1 MTANSDQPN
10 PNDAVLGGQ
19 DYPLNSGVLGGLE
32 GVKQRLTSESEEIRM
47 AALDEA
53 LNYGQPG
60 RYLLR
65 QVVKNETGNL
75 QLKAYNLL
83 SEQVD
88 EKEKQ
93 ELQTYLSPDLQID
106 LKFDLE
112 IDTKE
117 LGEAIERAVDRA
129 LGRRGI
135 ASADSHSSIPLA
147 GTAPMPPLA
156 GTAPV
161 PPPIEAG
168 VISVDQVNDQAGNNS
183 KAEIANDPPT
193 KTLGLLRQWLKNKMN
208 RYR

>member
-1 MTANSDQPN
+1 MTANSNQPN

-19 DYPLNSGVLGGLE
+19 GFPLNSGVLGGLE

-60 RYLLR
+60 KDVLR
-65 QVVKNETGNL
+65 QVVQNETGDL
-75 QLKAYNLL
+75 QLIAYNLL
-83 SEQVD
+83 SQQVN

-93 ELQTYLSPDLQID
+93 ELQTYLPPELQIY

-129 LGRRGI
+129 LGRREI
-135 ASADSHSSIPLA
+135 ASADSHGILLA

-156 GTAPV
+156 GTALA
-161 PPPIEAG
+161 PPETAG

-208 RYR
+208 RQR

>member
-1 MTANSDQPN
+1 MTANSNQPN

-19 DYPLNSGVLGGLE
+19 GLPLNSGVLGGLE

-60 RYLLR
+60 KDVLR
-65 QVVKNETGNL
+65 QVVKNETGDL
-75 QLKAYNLL
+75 QLIAYNLL
-83 SEQVD
+83 SQQVD

-93 ELQTYLSPDLQID
+93 ELQTYLSPQLQID

-135 ASADSHSSIPLA
+135 ASADSHGSILLA
-147 GTAPMPPLA
+147 GTAA
-156 GTAPV
+156 V
-161 PPPIEAG
+161 PPPETAG

-183 KAEIANDPPT
+183 KADIANDPPT
-193 KTLGLLRQWLKNKMN
+193 KRFSLLRQWLTNKRN
-208 RYR
+208 PER

>member
-1 MTANSDQPN
+1 MTANSNQPN

-19 DYPLNSGVLGGLE
+19 GFPLNSGVLGGLE

-60 RYLLR
+60 KDVLR
-65 QVVKNETGNL
+65 QVVKNETGDL
-75 QLKAYNLL
+75 QLIAYNLL
-83 SEQVD
+83 SEQVN

-93 ELQTYLSPDLQID
+93 ELQTYLSPDLQIA

-129 LGRRGI
+129 LRRREI
-135 ASADSHSSIPLA
+135 ASADSHVITLLA
-147 GTAPMPPLA
+147 GTAPA
-156 GTAPV
+156 
-161 PPPIEAG
+161 PPPETAG